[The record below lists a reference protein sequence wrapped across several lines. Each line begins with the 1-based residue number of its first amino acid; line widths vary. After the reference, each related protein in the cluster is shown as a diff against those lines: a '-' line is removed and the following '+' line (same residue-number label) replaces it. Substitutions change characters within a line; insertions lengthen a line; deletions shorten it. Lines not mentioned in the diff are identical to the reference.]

1 MEIQLAASSSAFVFS
16 RLLRLLREKKEAA
29 LVTILETSGSTPQI
43 AGAKAVISPD
53 GLEAG
58 TVGGGSFEAAMI
70 ERARNRLISREAEL
84 IFWSFAAEEVEEGSI
99 CGGQALVLID
109 GYPGKDQSLLEK
121 LISCLERRNRGLL
134 ITAIRRKAGEKIRLN
149 RFFQEEDLSLDELA
163 RVKNQFPALL
173 FSLQPDEITCLWQQ
187 ERPKLIKGM
196 APDEEETYLF
206 LEPVLPPPRLLIF
219 GAGHVG
225 QAVAQLGL
233 FLGFEVYLFDDRAD
247 FKLSFPLKDKIKFI
261 GGDMAQSLEAFPAD
275 DSCYCVIV
283 TRGHRHDAGV
293 LRVALKKR
301 LGYIGMIG
309 SRRKV
314 ALMKEDFLRQGWAIE
329 EDWARVHSPIGLDI
343 GAQTVEEIALSI
355 LAEIVSI
362 RRRKVEKNQ

>member
-1 MEIQLAASSSAFVFS
+1 MEIRLAASSSAFVFS
-16 RLLRLLREKKEAA
+16 RLLELLREKKDAA

-70 ERARNRLISREAEL
+70 ARARSQLISREAEL
-84 IFWSFAAEEVEEGSI
+84 IFWNFAADEGEEGSI

-109 GYPGKDQSLLEK
+109 GYPGKNQTILEK
-121 LISCLERRNRGLL
+121 LVSCLERRGRGLL
-134 ITAIRRKAGEKIRLN
+134 ITAVRKKAGERLRLD
-149 RFFQEEDLSLDELA
+149 RFFQEEGQPYDELA
-163 RVKNQFPALL
+163 RLKNQFPGLL
-173 FSLQPDEITCLWQQ
+173 FSLQPEEITGLWQK

-196 APDEEETYLF
+196 APDEAEIFLF

-233 FLGFEVYLFDDRAD
+233 FLDFEVYLFDDRAD
-247 FKLSFPLKDKIKFI
+247 LKLSFPIENKINFMV
-261 GGDMAQSLEAFPAD
+261 GDMAQKLEEFPAD
-275 DSCYCVIV
+275 DSCYAVIV
-283 TRGHRHDAGV
+283 TRGHRHDADV
-293 LRVALKKR
+293 LRVALKKK

-314 ALMKEDFLRQGWAIE
+314 ALMKEDFLRHGWAT
-329 EDWARVHSPIGLDI
+329 EDDWSGIHSPIGLDI

-362 RRRKVEKNQ
+362 RRRRGEKIQ

>member
-1 MEIQLAASSSAFVFS
+1 MEIQLAASSSAFVFP
-16 RLLRLLREKKEAA
+16 RLLKLLREKKEAA
-29 LVTILETSGSTPQI
+29 LVTILETTGSTPQI
-43 AGAKAVISPD
+43 AGAKAVVTSD
-53 GLEAG
+53 GLEVG

-70 ERARNRLISREAEL
+70 ERARNQLISRGAEL
-84 IFWSFAAEEVEEGSI
+84 IFWSFAAEEGEESSI

-109 GYPGKDQSLLEK
+109 GYPGKNQSILEK
-121 LISCLERRNRGLL
+121 LMSCLERRGRGLL
-134 ITAIRRKAGEKIRLN
+134 ITAIRRKAGEKIWLDL
-149 RFFQEEDLSLDELA
+149 FFQEEGQPFDELA
-163 RVKNQFPALL
+163 RLKNQFPGLL
-173 FSLQPDEITCLWQQ
+173 FSLQPEEITGLWQK
-187 ERPKLIKGM
+187 ERPKLIKGR
-196 APDEEETYLF
+196 ATDEEEIFLF

-247 FKLSFPLKDKIKFI
+247 LKLSFPLKDKINFMV
-261 GGDMAQSLEAFPAD
+261 GDMAQSLEEFPAD
-275 DSCYCVIV
+275 DSCYSVIV
-283 TRGHRHDAGV
+283 TRGHRHDAEV

-314 ALMKEDFLRQGWAIE
+314 ALMKEDFLRHGWATE

-343 GAQTVEEIALSI
+343 GARTVEEIALSI

-362 RRRKVEKNQ
+362 RRRKGEKGQ